1 MIMKP
6 SLIAYILTII
16 CCMVTLSSCSTKLV
30 SVQHTEIALGTYVKL
45 IVVTEKQNRDRA
57 QEILEDVYDLVIIFE
72 GTFDYRSSDGELTRF
87 NAGTLLH
94 REENIPLFELVQDS
108 LEFADMTGGYFDP
121 TILPLMQAWGFDTG
135 SPDVPQPEDLE
146 RALHRVGYAQVSIGG
161 ERIRKPEDVQLDLSG
176 IAKGK
181 IVDMA
186 RDLLRDA
193 GFSDFLVDAGGDI
206 FVSGRNLNR
215 MKWRVAIQDPV
226 NRDRYSGIVEKSE
239 AAIVTSGDYENFFI
253 RDGERYSHLLNP
265 FTGYSDSDIRSV
277 TIIAS
282 DTVFGDA
289 IATAVFTMGSR
300 EGYQFLVEHGIEGY
314 IIYGEA
320 LKSFSTPH
328 FWD

>member
-6 SLIAYILTII
+6 SLIVYILTII
-16 CCMVTLSSCSTKLV
+16 CCIVTLSSCSTKLV

-45 IVVTEKQNRDRA
+45 IVITEKHNRDQA
-57 QEILEDVYDLVIIFE
+57 QETMKDVYDLVIVFE
-72 GTFDYRSSDGELTRF
+72 GTFDYRSSDGELSRF

-94 REENIPLFELVQDS
+94 RKEHTPLFELVRES
-108 LEFADMTGGYFDP
+108 LEFADITGGYFDP
-121 TILPLMQAWGFDTG
+121 TILPIKEAWGFDTG
-135 SPDVPQPEDLE
+135 SPDVPRPEDLE
-146 RALHRVGYAQVSIGG
+146 RALHRVDHTQVSIGG
-161 ERIRKPEDVQLDLSG
+161 GRILKPEDVQLDLSG

-215 MKWRVAIQDPV
+215 TKWRVAIQDPV
-226 NRDRYSGIVEKSE
+226 QRDRYSGVVEKSD
-239 AAIVTSGDYENFFI
+239 AAIVTSGDYENFFV
-253 RDGERYSHLLNP
+253 RDGKRYSHLLNP
-265 FTGYSDSDIRSV
+265 FTGYSDSDIKSV

-282 DTVFGDA
+282 DTAFGDA

-300 EGYQFLVEHGIEGY
+300 EGHQFLLEHGIEGTWY
-314 IIYGEA
+314 
-320 LKSFSTPH
+320 
-328 FWD
+328 